1 MFKNLNRGISTPIAI
16 GIIAVLVVVVG
27 GGILAYQYYYITE
40 KEQPKSLTPDLTPE
54 VTPTPHITLN
64 VDNLLGKMF
73 PGYEVKNGKIKIL
86 KDELVDIE
94 ISIDKTLED
103 NPVSLDE
110 NRILLIAEMIGVPHF
125 YGGYGAFLS
134 VFDLNGNLLT
144 SSFSIPKPSAIGDLV
159 REGEGSLDVLKRE
172 NGAFAQKGNGQF
184 FFYNC
189 KGTKYILFEEKFCVT
204 AMCYGYANLY
214 KVEGSKFIDVQK
226 ITSVDSLTEKAGT
239 KNIVFA
245 AAEDA
250 TKNII
255 VIPSEDKISIYRG
268 KNVPAGFICPT
279 KCLDWSGKPIETI
292 SWEGAIYIFYKELSW
307 DNNSCR
313 FE

>member
-1 MFKNLNRGISTPIAI
+1 MFKNFNRGISTPIAI

-40 KEQPKSLTPDLTPE
+40 KEQPKPLIPEITSTPQ
-54 VTPTPHITLN
+54 ITLN

-94 ISIDKTLED
+94 ISIDETLKD

-110 NRILLIAEMIGVPHF
+110 NRILLIAKMTGVPHF
-125 YGGYGAFLS
+125 YGGYRAFLS
-134 VFDLNGNLLT
+134 VFDLKGNLLT
-144 SSFSIPKPSAIGDLV
+144 SPFSIPKPAGIDNLV
-159 REGEGSLDVLKRE
+159 SSLENFRRE
-172 NGAFAQKGNGQF
+172 NGAFAQKGSGQF

-189 KGTKYILFEEKFCVT
+189 KGIKYLLFEEKFCVT

-214 KVEGSKFIDVQK
+214 KVEGGKFIDVQK
-226 ITSVDSLTEKAGT
+226 ITSIDSLTEKTGA
-239 KNIVFA
+239 KNVAFA
-245 AAEDA
+245 AAEDV